1 VEERLGE
8 EAPLAT
14 DYLTVYTAAA
24 FSQDNGFRQKKYV
37 SHPPQVFQ
45 KDALARPALSAYACG
60 RMNKSMERSRGEIIL
75 FATAVFGV
83 WLSIWA
89 VIFVS
94 KWLELTSFFIV
105 LCALL
110 GFAMRDSD

>member
-1 VEERLGE
+1 MIRETLRSRL
-8 EAPLAT
+8 
-14 DYLTVYTAAA
+14 AAA
-24 FSQDNGFRQKKYV
+24 
-37 SHPPQVFQ
+37 
-45 KDALARPALSAYACG
+45 KDALAGRGRSSYSLW

-94 KWLELTSFFIV
+94 KWLELTSFFIT
-105 LCALL
+105 LCALI
-110 GFAMRDSD
+110 GFALRDSD